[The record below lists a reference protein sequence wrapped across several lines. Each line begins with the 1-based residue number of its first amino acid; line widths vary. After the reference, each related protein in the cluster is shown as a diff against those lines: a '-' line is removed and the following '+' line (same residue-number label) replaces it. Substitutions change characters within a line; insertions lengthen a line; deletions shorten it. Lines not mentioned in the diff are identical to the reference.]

1 VQSAGGELI
10 KLPGNHFYLVMGHVF
25 MGSYTAFEGQGEKN
39 RGEVSQAYLNEI
51 RELKVD
57 CGPNNGLTVQLVKAY
72 KDDQEFHRRDLNA
85 VVFMSPKGFGIAAYG
100 GVFTPD
106 TQLGYSKPI
115 YLMPGSTPQIDSSF
129 EQRMNAYVCPR
140 LLMYD
145 KTTQTMHTTLF
156 GGISRYSWDIAK
168 HSFVANPMVGDKTAA
183 AYLDG
188 MQWSDQVSTISRTME
203 PGKEQ
208 TREIVQASSLPAFL
222 GADGIFIPLSDIP
235 RAQSGTQIL
244 DLASLPQG
252 RTLVGYIYGGIHA
265 FPYQFP
271 YNKGAASY
279 NSGATPSK
287 PSEMILKVY
296 VQR

>member
-1 VQSAGGELI
+1 
-10 KLPGNHFYLVMGHVF
+10 
-25 MGSYTAFEGQGEKN
+25 
-39 RGEVSQAYLNEI
+39 
-51 RELKVD
+51 
-57 CGPNNGLTVQLVKAY
+57 
-72 KDDQEFHRRDLNA
+72 
-85 VVFMSPKGFGIAAYG
+85 
-100 GVFTPD
+100 
-106 TQLGYSKPI
+106 
-115 YLMPGSTPQIDSSF
+115 
-129 EQRMNAYVCPR
+129 
-140 LLMYD
+140 
-145 KTTQTMHTTLF
+145 
-156 GGISRYSWDIAK
+156 
-168 HSFVANPMVGDKTAA
+168 
-183 AYLDG
+183 
-188 MQWSDQVSTISRTME
+188 ME